1 MKTKILR
8 VNLNQVNLAL
18 DPGIIEGAKLLKTGR
33 LVAFPTETV
42 YGLGANGLD
51 PKAVKQIFQAKGRPR
66 DNPLILHIAQ
76 ISQLK
81 QLVME
86 NSQRVQELIKNFWPG
101 PLTLVL
107 KKKPLVPDQVTCG
120 LETVAVRMPAHPIA
134 RELIF
139 AANLPIAAPSANL
152 SGRPSPTL
160 AKHVI
165 NDLNGR
171 IEMIIDGGPSEK
183 GIESTVID
191 LSTEQPI
198 LLRPGSISVEEL
210 RFFLPDLKLDISIGD
225 QSRKCSSEA
234 GPRSPGM
241 KYRHYSPQ
249 AELVLIEGKFSEVKA
264 KLINLIES
272 SRGQLG
278 LLLTEEMDRALETP
292 PSVVVKIM
300 GSRSKPE
307 EVAERLFKLLR
318 EFDEEDVELIF
329 VEGLSST
336 GMGLAVM
343 NRLEKAAGDHILRV

>member
-8 VNLNQVNLAL
+8 VNRNQVNLAL
-18 DPGIIEGAKLLKTGR
+18 DPGIIEGAKLLKAGR

-51 PKAVKQIFQAKGRPR
+51 PQAVKQIFQAKGRPR

-76 ISQLK
+76 ISQLE

-86 NSQRVQELIKNFWPG
+86 NSKRVQELVRNFWPG

-107 KKKPLVPDQVTCG
+107 KKKPLVPDQVTGG

-139 AANLPIAAPSANL
+139 AANLPVAAPSANL

-165 NDLNGR
+165 SDLNGR
-171 IEMIIDGGPSEK
+171 IDMIIDGGPSEK

-210 RFFLPDLKLDISIGD
+210 QVFLPDLKLDISIGD
-225 QSRKCSSEA
+225 QTRKCSSE
-234 GPRSPGM
+234 PRSPGM

-249 AELVLIEGKFSEVKA
+249 AELVLIEGKFSQVKE
-264 KLINLIES
+264 KLSDLIES
-272 SRGQLG
+272 SGGQLG
-278 LLLTEEMDRALETP
+278 LLLTEEMDRALEKP

-318 EFDEEDVELIF
+318 EFDEEDVKLIF